1 MSADRIR
8 EKIERL
14 IKEKGFN
21 PTEISLL
28 IGRPRYFMF
37 FYLKR
42 KSPKRLPEVERRQLA
57 KLLEVEEQEL
67 TDLPLNRITTTEM
80 IVNSIKGYPLSVNID
95 MLDVTACCGDGVEN
109 YHEKTCGKWVM
120 PQEEF
125 RSITF
130 AHPDN
135 IKMIRV
141 SGDSMQ
147 PTLKGGDWVL
157 VDVTRN
163 TPDSDGMFLIRT
175 SGGLAVK
182 RLQAGLTDEI
192 IVKSDNPAYDNLTA
206 KVGEIKIIGKVIYTL
221 KAERVG

>member
-1 MSADRIR
+1 MTEKIR
-8 EKIERL
+8 EKVEKL
-14 IKEKGFN
+14 ISEHGYNFA
-21 PTEISLL
+21 EVSAM
-28 IGRPRYFMF
+28 IGRPSYFIF
-37 FYLKR
+37 QYLKR
-42 KSPKRLPEVERRQLA
+42 KTPKRLPEVERRQLA
-57 KLLEVEEQEL
+57 EILGVDEQEL
-67 TDLPLNRITTTEM
+67 TDLPIHRVGVAHRLAQSFNIS
-80 IVNSIKGYPLSVNID
+80 NSIEID

-109 YHEKTCGKWVM
+109 VSEKTCGKWVM

-125 RSITF
+125 HSITF

>member
-1 MSADRIR
+1 MSDEIR
-8 EKIERL
+8 AKLERL
-14 IKEKGFN
+14 LDEKH
-21 PTEISLL
+21 ISPRQLSMM
-28 IGRPRYFMF
+28 IGRSESYIQKF
-37 FYLKR
+37 LKYGI
-42 KSPKRLPEVERRQLA
+42 PKKIPEVERRQIA
-57 KLLEVEEQEL
+57 EVLNIDEQEL
-67 TDLPLNRITTTEM
+67 TDLPLHRIATASVIARASEGCPFT
-80 IVNSIKGYPLSVNID
+80 VNID
-95 MLDVTACCGDGVEN
+95 MLDVTACCGDGVDN
-109 YHEKTCGKWVM
+109 ANEKVVGKWIM
-120 PQEEF
+120 PEMEF
-125 RSITF
+125 RTITF
-130 AHPDN
+130 AKPN
-135 IKMIRV
+135 EIKMIRV